1 MKDNYE
7 FALFVCE
14 QVFCFLCFFFFNDLH
29 IGFYKQEKISYRKAA
44 CSDTIIF
51 DKEESYK

>member
-7 FALFVCE
+7 FALFVMKE
-14 QVFCFLCFFFFNDLH
+14 DFFFFFNDLH
-29 IGFYKQEKISYRKAA
+29 IGFYKQKKISYRKAA

>member
-1 MKDNYE
+1 MYWNERQLWICFICYE
-7 FALFVCE
+7 RRF
-14 QVFCFLCFFFFNDLH
+14 FFFFNDLH
-29 IGFYKQEKISYRKAA
+29 IGFYKQKKISYRKAA

>member
-1 MKDNYE
+1 MYWNERQLWICFICYE
-7 FALFVCE
+7 EDFF
-14 QVFCFLCFFFFNDLH
+14 FFFFNDLH

>member
-1 MKDNYE
+1 MNLLY
-7 FALFVCE
+7 LFMNKI
-14 QVFCFLCFFFFNDLH
+14 FFYLFFIFFYDSH

>member
-1 MKDNYE
+1 MNLLYLLRKKI
-7 FALFVCE
+7 
-14 QVFCFLCFFFFNDLH
+14 FFFFNDLH
-29 IGFYKQEKISYRKAA
+29 IGFYKQKKISYRKAA

>member
-14 QVFCFLCFFFFNDLH
+14 QVFCFLFFFFNDLH